1 MPGFSVVNS
10 SESPDSNPLSK
21 FPFDVK
27 PDVSIYTGEA
37 SVPTDSSSAEIFI
50 EFKRQAKDD
59 PFCDVAADG
68 LLPRNS

>member
-27 PDVSIYTGEA
+27 PDVQSLKKLSQYFAILERVTWNK
-37 SVPTDSSSAEIFI
+37 SN
-50 EFKRQAKDD
+50 K
-59 PFCDVAADG
+59 
-68 LLPRNS
+68 L